1 MKTIL
6 LLAKQQR
13 VHVSTDCLVVVQLK
27 CYISNDRYQSSIM
40 AENIPRVIKHC
51 YIDINQHQSDSDEVC
66 MSYKENK
73 I

>member
-13 VHVSTDCLVVVQLK
+13 VHVIK